1 MTAFALPDL
10 GEGLQEAE
18 IVAWHVAE
26 GDHVVADQPL
36 ASVETEKAVV
46 EVPSPR
52 AGRIARLF
60 AKIHDHVRVGAALVE
75 FEEGPHADTGAV
87 VGELTPSP
95 APAAPPPLS
104 AAPGAAGRAAPA
116 VRALARERGV
126 NLAGIEGH
134 GPGGAITREDVERAA
149 AAPAAVGEPL
159 TGMRRSMALNMA
171 RAHAEIV
178 PATLFDEAD
187 VEAWWKPEAD
197 VTVRL
202 IRAIVAG
209 VAASPALNAWFDGG
223 ALRRTVKPEIDLG
236 IAVDT
241 ADGLIVPVLR
251 DVGMVEAKEL
261 RPRLD
266 ALVSAARARTVAPD
280 ALRSA
285 TITLSNFG
293 MIAGRHAALVV
304 VPPQIAIIGAG
315 RIAPKAVPA
324 HRGAVFRHM
333 LPLSLTFDHRAAT
346 GGDAA
351 RFLQAMIADL
361 HNRY

>member
-1 MTAFALPDL
+1 
-10 GEGLQEAE
+10 
-18 IVAWHVAE
+18 
-26 GDHVVADQPL
+26 
-36 ASVETEKAVV
+36 
-46 EVPSPR
+46 
-52 AGRIARLF
+52 
-60 AKIHDHVRVGAALVE
+60 
-75 FEEGPHADTGAV
+75 
-87 VGELTPSP
+87 
-95 APAAPPPLS
+95 
-104 AAPGAAGRAAPA
+104 
-116 VRALARERGV
+116 
-126 NLAGIEGH
+126 
-134 GPGGAITREDVERAA
+134 
-149 AAPAAVGEPL
+149 
-159 TGMRRSMALNMA
+159 MALNMA

-202 IRAIVAG
+202 IRGIVAG
-209 VAASPALNAWFDGG
+209 VAAAPSLNAWFDGG
-223 ALRRTVKPEIDLG
+223 ALRRVVKPEIDLG

-251 DVGMVEAKEL
+251 DVGTVEPKEL

-266 ALVSAARARTVAPD
+266 ALVSAARARTVAPE
-280 ALRSA
+280 ALRGA

-293 MIAGRHAALVV
+293 MIAGRHAALVI
-304 VPPQIAIIGAG
+304 VPPQIAIIGT
-315 RIAPKAVPA
+315 RHIAPKAVPA

>member
-1 MTAFALPDL
+1 MSTFALPDL

-36 ASVETEKAVV
+36 VSVETEKAVV

-52 AGRIARLF
+52 SGRVARLLG
-60 AKIHDHVRVGAALVE
+60 KMHDRVKVGAPIVE
-75 FEEGPHADTGAV
+75 FEEGAHPDAGTV
-87 VGELTPSP
+87 VGDLTP
-95 APAAPPPLS
+95 APPQSPPPPEPRTS
-104 AAPGAAGRAAPA
+104 ALAAPA

-126 NLAGIEGH
+126 DFGAIVGH

-149 AAPAAVGEPL
+149 VPAEAGRTGEPL
-159 TGMRRSMALNMA
+159 RGMRRSMAENMA
-171 RAHAEIV
+171 RAHAQVV

-187 VEAWWKPEAD
+187 VEAWWKPGAD
-197 VTVRL
+197 VMVRL
-202 IRAIVAG
+202 VRAVALACQA
-209 VAASPALNAWFDGG
+209 VPALNAWFDGRSQVRD
-223 ALRRTVKPEIDLG
+223 LKPRVDLG

-241 ADGLIVPVLR
+241 EDGLIVPVLR
-251 DVGMVEAKEL
+251 NVGS
-261 RPRLD
+261 RD
-266 ALVSAARARTVAPD
+266 SAALRHHISALAAAARSRAL
-280 ALRSA
+280 ALGQLRDA

-293 MIAGRHAALVV
+293 MLAGTHAALVV
-304 VPPQIAIIGAG
+304 VPPQVAIVGAG

-324 HRGAVFRHM
+324 HQGAAFRHM

-351 RFLQAMIADL
+351 RFLKAMIADL
-361 HNRY
+361 HSRH